1 MARMKAIEAA
11 VHVLEREGVTVA
23 FGVPG
28 AAINPLY
35 AALRRAGTI
44 RHILARHVEGASHMA
59 DGYSRAA
66 PGNIGLCLGTSGP
79 AGTDMITGLYTAMAD
94 SIPILCVTGQAPRA
108 KLHKED
114 FQAVDIETIAKPV
127 TKWAVTVREPAL
139 VPMVFQQAF
148 SVMRSGRPGPVLIDL
163 PVDVQMAEIEFDHE
177 TYEPLAVHRPAATRR
192 QAEKAMAM
200 LNAAERPLIVAGGGI
215 VNADACDLLVE
226 FAELT
231 GVPVIPTLMGWGAI
245 PDDHPLMAGMV
256 GLQTSHRY
264 GNATLL
270 EADFVLGIGNRW
282 ANRHTGSVEVYTKGR
297 TFVHVDIEP
306 TQIGRVFGPDFGIV
320 SDAGAALAG
329 FLEVARDMRRD
340 GAWRERPDW
349 SAACAHRKK
358 SMLRRTHFDA
368 VPLKPQRVYQE
379 MNEIL
384 DRDTCY
390 VTTIGLSQIAG
401 AQFLHVYKPRHWIN
415 CGQAGPLGWTLPAA
429 LGVRAADPTRKI
441 VALSGDYD
449 FQFMLEE
456 LAVGAQ
462 HKLPY
467 LHVVVNNS
475 YLGLIRQSQRGFG
488 MDFEVSLAF
497 DNINVAPDGDAVPGY
512 GVDHVAVA
520 EALGCKAIRVKSPN
534 EFKAAFARAETLMAE
549 HQVPVVLEFILE
561 RVTNIAMGTEVDS
574 VTEFEDILCLDPT
587 LSIRK
592 GQDLAPPAAPAPRMP
607 EPAVAR

>member
-1 MARMKAIEAA
+1 MAKMKAIDAA
-11 VHVLEREGVTVA
+11 VRVLEREGITTA

-35 AALRRAGTI
+35 AALRARGSI

-59 DGYSRAA
+59 DGYTRAK
-66 PGNIGLCLGTSGP
+66 PGNVGVCIGTSGP
-79 AGTDMITGLYTAMAD
+79 AGTDMITGLYTAQAD
-94 SIPILCVTGQAPRA
+94 SIPILCITGQAPRA
-108 KLHKED
+108 KMYKED
-114 FQAVDIETIAKPV
+114 FQAVDIETIAKAV
-127 TKWAVTVREPAL
+127 TKWSVCVREPAL

-148 SVMRSGRPGPVLIDL
+148 HVMRSGRPGPVLIDL
-163 PVDVQMAEIEFDHE
+163 PIDVQMAEIEFDDD
-177 TYEPLAVHRPAATRR
+177 TYEPLPVYKPAATRR
-192 QAEKAMAM
+192 QAERAIAM
-200 LNAAERPLIVAGGGI
+200 LNAAERPLLIAGGGI

-245 PDDHPLMAGMV
+245 PDDHRLMAGMV

-264 GNATLL
+264 GNATFL
-270 EADFVLGIGNRW
+270 ESDFALGIGNRW
-282 ANRHTGSVEVYTKGR
+282 ANRHTGSVDVYTKGR
-297 TFVHVDIEP
+297 KFVHVDIEP

-320 SDAGAALAG
+320 SDARAALVT
-329 FLEVARDMRRD
+329 FIEVAREMQAAGTLRD
-340 GAWRERPDW
+340 RSEW
-349 SAACAHRKK
+349 AASCGHRKAN
-358 SMLRRTHFDA
+358 MLRRSHFDA

-384 DRDTCY
+384 GRDTCY

-401 AQFLHVYKPRHWIN
+401 AQFLHVYKPRNWIN

-429 LGVRAADPTRKI
+429 LGVRAADPDRSI

-449 FQFMLEE
+449 FQFMIEE

-475 YLGLIRQSQRGFG
+475 YLGLIRQAQRGFQ

-497 DNINVAPDGDAVPGY
+497 DNINAGPDGDAIPGY

-520 EALGCKAIRVKSPN
+520 EGLGCKAIRVKSPN
-534 EFKAAFARAETLMAE
+534 EFKDAFARAQALMDE
-549 HQVPVVLEFILE
+549 FQVPVVLEFILE
-561 RVTNIAMGTEVDS
+561 KVTNISMGTEVDS
-574 VTEFEDILCLDPT
+574 VNEFEDILCLDPS
-587 LSIRK
+587 LSIGK
-592 GQDLAPPAAPAPRMP
+592 SQDMGAPPPAKVL
-607 EPAVAR
+607 EPAK